1 MNTNEH
7 QSSAAASARLPDQLY
22 APNGRR
28 ISASKDW
35 IPGNAL
41 IASVT
46 RALDGTLDIE
56 WDGETK
62 MCWDG
67 QHTEEFA
74 GKRIFLDDESNEW
87 REDQL
92 TLGHE
97 TPPPTP
103 PGGTPDNRWAAIPD
117 HPAGDL
123 AIPEPEEPAAYSC
136 CIAKRALLAAYDE
149 SSDPQASV
157 VDLLADLR
165 HLCDRMGW
173 DFAKLDRA
181 AYPRYADEKSLQEE
195 DRS

>member
-1 MNTNEH
+1 MYTNEH
-7 QSSAAASARLPDQLY
+7 QPSAAASARLPDQLY
-22 APNGRR
+22 TPNGRR
-28 ISASKDW
+28 ISASMDW

-41 IASVT
+41 IGFVT
-46 RALDGTLDIE
+46 QAPDGTLDIE

-74 GKRIFLDDESNEW
+74 GKRIFLDGKGNEW

-92 TLGHE
+92 VLGHE
-97 TPPPTP
+97 TASPTP

-117 HPAGDL
+117 HPAADL
-123 AIPEPEEPAAYSC
+123 AIPESDEPAGYSC
-136 CIAKRALLAAYDE
+136 CVAKRALLAAYDE
-149 SSDPQASV
+149 ANDPQASLI
-157 VDLLADLR
+157 DLLADLR
-165 HLCDRMGW
+165 HLCDRMDW

-181 AYPRYADEKSLQEE
+181 AYPRYAAEKSVRKE

>member
-1 MNTNEH
+1 MNTNNH
-7 QSSAAASARLPDQLY
+7 QPSAAASTRQPDQLY
-22 APNGRR
+22 APNGQR
-28 ISASKDW
+28 IAASKDW

-41 IASVT
+41 IAFVK
-46 RALDGTLDIE
+46 RATDGTLDIE

-67 QHTEEFA
+67 QHTEELA
-74 GKRIFLDDESNEW
+74 GKRIFLDEDSNEW

-103 PGGTPDNRWAAIPD
+103 SGGTPGDRWATIQD
-117 HPAGDL
+117 HPADDL
-123 AIPEPEEPAAYSC
+123 AIPESGEPAAYSC

-149 SSDPQASV
+149 TNDPQASV

-173 DFAKLDRA
+173 DFAKLDRE
-181 AYPRYADEKSLQEE
+181 AYPRYADEKQVSEE
-195 DRS
+195 GQS